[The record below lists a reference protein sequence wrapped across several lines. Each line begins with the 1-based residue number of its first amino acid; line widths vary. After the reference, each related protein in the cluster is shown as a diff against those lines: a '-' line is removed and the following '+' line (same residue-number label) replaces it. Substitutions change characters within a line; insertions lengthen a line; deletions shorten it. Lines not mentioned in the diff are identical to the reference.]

1 MNWLKTYL
9 VLASVVLFGAIWW
22 IETDEPGPDP
32 PTGNIQEENIPCLQM
47 YYYLDKYSDEYG
59 VPLDIALGV
68 AYQETRYQGPF
79 HWTYVHNITSPSGAV
94 GPMQVIPR
102 YATKFNDGKRVSA
115 SELRNNIEL
124 NVRVS
129 MRMLSYLKRRYG
141 SWGLALGAY
150 NTGKP
155 CLNSYATR
163 IMSFDSPVR
172 KPY

>member
-47 YYYLDKYSDEYG
+47 YYYLDKYSQEYG

>member
-1 MNWLKTYL
+1 MNWFKTYL

-32 PTGNIQEENIPCLQM
+32 PTGNIQKENIPCLQM
-47 YYYLDKYSDEYG
+47 YYYLDKYSQEYG

-115 SELRNNIEL
+115 FELRNNIEL

-155 CLNSYATR
+155 CYNSYASR
-163 IMSFDSPVR
+163 IMSLDSPVR